1 MVCLDGF
8 VLCSPVPPIFQKVAD
23 ATADFETPFWG
34 EEARGG
40 VTEYRE
46 IVENNPA
53 YLYCDTNAVP
63 AAELTWYRGD
73 RPLSIEDGVSVLQGR
88 PGLRGRAGPLQAG
101 TRVTPTPGLVASA
114 FRCGLRSP
122 ACCLL
127 SDPRQGM

>member
-8 VLCSPVPPIFQKVAD
+8 VLLSPVPPIFQKVAD
-23 ATADFETPFWG
+23 ATADFETPFLE

-63 AAELTWYRGD
+63 APELSLLP
-73 RPLSIEDGVSVLQGR
+73 RPVLVL
-88 PGLRGRAGPLQAG
+88 PMEN
-101 TRVTPTPGLVASA
+101 
-114 FRCGLRSP
+114 
-122 ACCLL
+122 LL
-127 SDPRQGM
+127 E